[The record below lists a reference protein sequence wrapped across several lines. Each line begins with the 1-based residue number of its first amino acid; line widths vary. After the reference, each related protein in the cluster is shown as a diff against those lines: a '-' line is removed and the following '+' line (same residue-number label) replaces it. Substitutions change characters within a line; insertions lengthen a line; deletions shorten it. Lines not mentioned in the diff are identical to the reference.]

1 MAWLRKIGGGALVLV
16 ATLATVGVPR
26 IARAQAEPDQAAA
39 DTLVDGTL
47 SARRLAATIVAPPPV
62 PLSQRPVIQYGVAI
76 TSEFVA
82 AAGNICGSAPSAA
95 CIFGSGGGLAVR
107 GGVRTRGT
115 YYLGGAYEVSK
126 LDPSQLYR
134 LATWQQLR
142 FEGRYYVATGL
153 ITEPYLL
160 GALGASAYGN
170 EWGID
175 TFGPTASLGGGVEF
189 QVSPTTTLGL
199 AMTYRAVY
207 FTKFTDSAGTSRD
220 PGLAHVIALDFS
232 LEGRDPL

>member
-1 MAWLRKIGGGALVLV
+1 VTGTCLVLGV
-16 ATLATVGVPR
+16 LAISPDV
-26 IARAQAEPDQAAA
+26 RAQAEPDQAAA
-39 DTLVDGTL
+39 DTFVDSTGA
-47 SARRLAATIVAPPPV
+47 ARRLAEKIVAPPPV
-62 PLSQRPVIQYGVAI
+62 PLYQRPVLQYGVAI
-76 TSEFVA
+76 TNEFVA
-82 AAGNICGSAPSAA
+82 GAGNICGSAPSAA

-107 GGVRTRGT
+107 VGVRTRGN
-115 YYLGGAYEVSK
+115 YYVGGSYEVSK

-142 FEGRYYVATGL
+142 AEGRYYLSTGL
-153 ITEPYLL
+153 ITEPYFL
-160 GALGASAYGN
+160 GAVGASTYGN

-207 FTKFTDSAGTSRD
+207 LTTFTDSAGTRRE
-220 PGLAHVIALDFS
+220 GGVGHVIALDFS